1 MKGVFFFL
9 DRAAGMSF
17 IRLPPLP
24 IERRRPKLENAFQA
38 CKSGGGEPREKG
50 IHDSPKILR
59 RSAPKAWLYGGA
71 WFDGRKRGAS
81 PLLQSNEC

>member
-38 CKSGGGEPREKG
+38 CKSGGEPREKG